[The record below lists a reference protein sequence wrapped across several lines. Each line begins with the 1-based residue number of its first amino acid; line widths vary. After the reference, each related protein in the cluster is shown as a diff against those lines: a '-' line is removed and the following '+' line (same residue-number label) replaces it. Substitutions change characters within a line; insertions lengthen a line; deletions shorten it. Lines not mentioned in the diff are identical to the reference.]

1 MCVDNG
7 RRDTSL
13 ADKSLTDLVQLRASL
28 LKILNAI
35 TSWLVCIPHAV
46 TSNCL
51 QRAVHVSTL
60 LLCWYR
66 QKVKLY
72 EFRCNNQPELR
83 LQNIRT
89 S

>member
-46 TSNCL
+46 TSSLCG
-51 QRAVHVSTL
+51 QRPTACRGSAKHTITVLVST
-60 LLCWYR
+60 R
-66 QKVKLY
+66 N
-72 EFRCNNQPELR
+72 E
-83 LQNIRT
+83 II
-89 S
+89 